1 MNKIHWNSF
10 LILLLYTIKQMKK
23 ENKLLV
29 IKLIHTLIWAFF
41 VFVIFYIL
49 YSGITNSVNAF
60 TWIGIGLIIGEG
72 LVLLVF
78 KMFCPLTIIARNYSN
93 SQKDN
98 FDIFLPNWLAKHN
111 KLIFTS
117 VFIIALIIVVARY
130 IQDL

>member
-1 MNKIHWNSF
+1 MSNKSTN
-10 LILLLYTIKQMKK
+10 QN
-23 ENKLLV
+23 NKLLT
-29 IKLIHTLIWAFF
+29 IKLIHTLIWSFF
-41 VFVIFYIL
+41 VLVIFYIL
-49 YSGITNSVNAF
+49 YTGITNNVNKL

-78 KMFCPLTIIARNYSN
+78 KMFCPLTIIARKYSD

-117 VFIIALIIVVARY
+117 IFIVGLMIVVARVLQNMS
-130 IQDL
+130 ILS